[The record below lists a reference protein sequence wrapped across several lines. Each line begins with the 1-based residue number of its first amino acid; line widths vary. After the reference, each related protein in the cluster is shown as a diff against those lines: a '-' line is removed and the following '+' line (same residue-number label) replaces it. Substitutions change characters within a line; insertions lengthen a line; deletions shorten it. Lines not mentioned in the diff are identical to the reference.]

1 MSIFHKFDSV
11 FAALCTGTHPIT
23 GAALPGAVVGQSLV
37 TETQKVRIR
46 SLAERTRNQIF
57 SYLSS
62 PSTSV
67 GDGDDEDPEDADEP
81 WMLEATK
88 IYEKSLM
95 LLAEQNDITVEGDEF
110 TC

>member
-1 MSIFHKFDSV
+1 M
-11 FAALCTGTHPIT
+11 
-23 GAALPGAVVGQSLV
+23 VGQSLA

-57 SYLSS
+57 STLAT

-67 GDGDDEDPEDADEP
+67 GDGDDEDPEDAEEP

-88 IYEKSLM
+88 VYEKSLM
-95 LLAEQNDITVEGDEF
+95 LLAEQNDVTVEADEF